1 MDKQAKI
8 LEYARSKG
16 EMANHAE
23 KIGATADGDVYGLS
37 LLDAEGLPMPVGFPR
52 LVISKGEK
60 YTLITGDE
68 ALKLL
73 GSFDFEK

>member
-16 EMANHAE
+16 EIANQAE
-23 KIGATADGDVYGLS
+23 KIGTTANGDVYGLS
-37 LLDAEGLPMPVGFPR
+37 LLDAEGLPMPVGLPR

-73 GSFDFEK
+73 ESFDLEE

>member
-23 KIGATADGDVYGLS
+23 NIGATAEGDVYGLS
-37 LLDAEGLPMPVGFPR
+37 LLDAEGLPMPVGLPR